1 MVGIS
6 HHHSRVFPSSHYSEI
21 EHDRDRTPIDA
32 KAHNNSGD
40 DNDNDDDSGDGCNR
54 RRCACDLGGD
64 PDMQRA
70 VLTRPNNQHEV
81 EGRKGGRRARQ
92 RGR

>member
-1 MVGIS
+1 MFWRQGGRPLTPPFARLPLS
-6 HHHSRVFPSSHYSEI
+6 PLLRDI
-21 EHDRDRTPIDA
+21 EHDRGRTPIDA
-32 KAHNNSGD
+32 KAHDNSGD

-81 EGRKGGRRARQ
+81 EGRKGGR
-92 RGR
+92 